1 MVDLPQYVPISTI
14 GPTWAYAAAVANS
27 AVPSD
32 GGMKPLAAS
41 AKRLCSS
48 GRTYSMQT
56 VCRIGTPA
64 GQGCGGSAP
73 DTKVA
78 FDGKSPDDGGA
89 R

>member
-1 MVDLPQYVPISTI
+1 
-14 GPTWAYAAAVANS
+14 
-27 AVPSD
+27 
-32 GGMKPLAAS
+32 
-41 AKRLCSS
+41 
-48 GRTYSMQT
+48 MQT